1 VTPTA
6 VDILIEVAKKQGIQL
21 DASAAE
27 AEIAECVEGYR
38 RRLAFSKGVRGSKR
52 RDKYEK
58 MLEAAKVLQRGYTKL
73 LNDTVF
79 ADPMLYPSTTGDPE
93 PLDTEAARAEISK
106 MLDRITIHQRWL
118 TAAVKTARREVKRGN
133 PGNRSVQTLIWNLGN
148 VYEKHTGR
156 KPGTSHSSAKD
167 AQRGREGPFV
177 RFVEAVFSEAGMPE
191 RYALGQTV
199 RNALARRKEAYRA
212 FGHFLAG

>member
-1 VTPTA
+1 MTPTA

-52 RDKYEK
+52 RDKYDK
-58 MLEAAKVLQRGYTKL
+58 MLEAAKVLQRGYTSL
-73 LNDTVF
+73 LKGTAF
-79 ADPMLYPSTTGDPE
+79 ADPMLYPTIGDPE
-93 PLDTEAARAEISK
+93 QLDPEAARAEISD
-106 MLDRITIHQRWL
+106 MLDRLAIHQRWL
-118 TAAVKTARREVKRGN
+118 KAAVKTAKREVKPGN
-133 PGNRSVQTLIWNLGN
+133 PGNRSVHILIWNLGN